1 MIQNFLISIIDIEY
15 VDKVFNYIKT
25 QKLTNQEDKGQNLIS
40 LSDVF
45 HSLVLTGG

>member
-15 VDKVFNYIKT
+15 VDKVFNHIKT
-25 QKLTNQEDKGQNLIS
+25 QKLTNQEGKGQNLIS
-40 LSDVF
+40 FSDVF